1 VGGRGASPNW
11 RSRRTRAYAHV
22 IRYVWISPRG
32 RCSVFEGLRII
43 YRPFR
48 RRVLF
53 SFDRFTS
60 GDGPDRTRPDPIR
73 SHRPIALCRPLLRR
87 NIAPAR
93 TSISLRVR
101 HFFFVP
107 RRILTTT
114 PPTNSGE
121 RRAGEEGGGGWWR
134 RWWRALKNE
143 PGHYFCSPPP
153 PSPTLL
159 AQTDRSSRARSLPPP
174 SHPFLP
180 PPSPLLY
187 SLTSFPPAQLAMCR
201 ISECAKMK
209 REKKNSRATVGDG
222 IRRSERNGRWQG
234 RRRRGGRKGGGRKN
248 YISFS
253 HVSLVCPFGRFGS
266 DMDMRPMAD
275 ISGERVRESH
285 FQFNLLKARQ
295 KVIRY
300 FTGAVDRGDGIARAS
315 S

>member
-1 VGGRGASPNW
+1 MGGRGASPNW

-60 GDGPDRTRPDPIR
+60 GDEPDRTSTRSDPIR
-73 SHRPIALCRPLLRR
+73 SHRPIALCRLLLRR

-121 RRAGEEGGGGWWR
+121 RRARGEGEGGE
-134 RWWRALKNE
+134 L
-143 PGHYFCSPPP
+143 
-153 PSPTLL
+153 
-159 AQTDRSSRARSLPPP
+159 
-174 SHPFLP
+174 
-180 PPSPLLY
+180 
-187 SLTSFPPAQLAMCR
+187 
-201 ISECAKMK
+201 
-209 REKKNSRATVGDG
+209 
-222 IRRSERNGRWQG
+222 
-234 RRRRGGRKGGGRKN
+234 
-248 YISFS
+248 
-253 HVSLVCPFGRFGS
+253 
-266 DMDMRPMAD
+266 
-275 ISGERVRESH
+275 
-285 FQFNLLKARQ
+285 
-295 KVIRY
+295 
-300 FTGAVDRGDGIARAS
+300 
-315 S
+315 